1 MNHEHFSENYGK
13 NSSTSY
19 VTHLRVVFVNTSLKR
34 LLLKYNLHRSTWQIA
49 PCTVCLVVYD
59 TTAVDLLYLKLAW
72 AKIKFCSPRRRD
84 PRLQYHY
91 APRPARGVFTAR
103 TQDSTIT

>member
-1 MNHEHFSENYGK
+1 MHGRLYHVL
-13 NSSTSY
+13 Y
-19 VTHLRVVFVNTSLKR
+19 VWLF
-34 LLLKYNLHRSTWQIA
+34 
-49 PCTVCLVVYD
+49 TV
-59 TTAVDLLYLKLAW
+59 LLYLKLAW
-72 AKIKFCSPRRRD
+72 AKIKFCSPRWRD